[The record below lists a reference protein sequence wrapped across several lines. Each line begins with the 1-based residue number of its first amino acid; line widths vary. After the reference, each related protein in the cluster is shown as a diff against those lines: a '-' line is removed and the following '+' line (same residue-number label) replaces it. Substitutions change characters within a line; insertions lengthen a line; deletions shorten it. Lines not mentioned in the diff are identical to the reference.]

1 MDFEPNEHAADG
13 VTAGHARHNSSN
25 VGGVTAAHVGHNSS
39 YSNIRIN
46 VYEFSY
52 VRPTCILLFLI
63 IVLTNG
69 ALCSHITR
77 CARTSEAIDN
87 IRTFPTI
94 FTRIRTAFV
103 YICNI
108 PTATRVYVLS
118 YYVALGIVIGIA

>member
-1 MDFEPNEHAADG
+1 MYL
-13 VTAGHARHNSSN
+13 N
-25 VGGVTAAHVGHNSS
+25 V
-39 YSNIRIN
+39 
-46 VYEFSY
+46 
-52 VRPTCILLFLI
+52 LI

-87 IRTFPTI
+87 IRTATTI

-103 YICNI
+103 DICNI
-108 PTATRVYVLS
+108 PTVTSVYVLC

>member
-13 VTAGHARHNSSN
+13 VTAGQ
-25 VGGVTAAHVGHNSS
+25 VGHHSS

-87 IRTFPTI
+87 IRTATTI

-103 YICNI
+103 DICNI
-108 PTATRVYVLS
+108 PTVTSVYVMG
-118 YYVALGIVIGIA
+118 YYAALVIVIGTA